1 MTDLNLLQYLFDV
14 QGYLVIENALSPA
27 ELAQFNRLLDGQQL
41 PEPGHTQRF
50 GSAPDGSGFL
60 AWGQPFVNLLDHPR
74 IMPILRFRLGD
85 CFRLD
90 RIYGMCMSQ
99 GMGQGRLHADYGATA
114 NNARTQQGEYVPF
127 RDDQIYNG
135 FVVVTWC
142 LSDSGPG
149 MGGFCCIPGSHK
161 SNYKLPQQIDEAPDE
176 AACVIIP
183 RRPPARQSC
192 SPRHSRTVRPPGKPS
207 TSGVRYSTNTV
218 CRTWLG
224 LRAASNRPP
233 TPLSRRANRSYS
245 ATRPTRIHTSLLS
258 SRNRWQPE
266 RACTATDP
274 KEQPERRPRAIPA
287 YPSFNAS
294 SLDGGIVSPSGRSIC
309 CQ

>member
-14 QGYLVIENALSPA
+14 QGYLVIENALSRA
-27 ELAQFNRLLDGQQL
+27 EVAQLNRLLDGQQL

-74 IMPILRFRLGD
+74 IMPILRLRLGD

-90 RIYGMCMSQ
+90 RIYGMCMDQ
-99 GMGQGRLHADYGATA
+99 GMGRGRLHADYGATA

-161 SNYKLPQQIDEAPDE
+161 SNYKLPQQIDDAPDE

-183 RRPPARQSC
+183 EAPAGSAILFTEALTHGTAAWQAPHQRRFASLQILRVAYGLDFASRPAARQLRSDAAPTNPLPRPRRPAYTFPV
-192 SPRHSRTVRPPGKPS
+192 T
-207 TSGVRYSTNTV
+207 
-218 CRTWLG
+218 
-224 LRAASNRPP
+224 LRGIAGSLRGPE
-233 TPLSRRANRSYS
+233 
-245 ATRPTRIHTSLLS
+245 IH
-258 SRNRWQPE
+258 
-266 RACTATDP
+266 
-274 KEQPERRPRAIPA
+274 
-287 YPSFNAS
+287 
-294 SLDGGIVSPSGRSIC
+294 
-309 CQ
+309 